1 MTATSVRAGN
11 CHAAPGLSK
20 AFAAP
25 GRRRAGDVGVRGR
38 PVHGM
43 SSMKLR
49 AQPHAALSGTA
60 TVPGDKSV
68 SHRCLMFAALA
79 SGTSRISGL
88 LEGEDVLATAGALR
102 AMGVDLAREP
112 DGGWRVE
119 GRGSGG
125 GAPPR
130 GGVRVEGRGSGGL
143 AEPGDVLDLGNAGT
157 GARLLMGILAGQ
169 PFTSVLSGDASLRRR
184 PMRRVT
190 EPLGLMG
197 AAFAGRSGGRLPL
210 AVTGRRP
217 LRAIDYASPVASA
230 QVKSAVLLAG
240 LFADGTTTVR
250 EPLPSRDHTERML
263 RAMGAEVAVEDL
275 PDGARA
281 ASVRGGASL
290 AAQSLVVPGDPSSA
304 SFPTVAALITPGSAL
319 RLGGVATN
327 PLRTGLYTTLREM
340 GARIRL
346 TDERT
351 PGGEPVADLEIEA
364 SDLGGVEVPPERAPS
379 MIDEYP
385 VLAVAA
391 AFARGRTVMRGLA
404 ELRVK
409 ESDRLATMAHGLAGC
424 GVRVRVEGDDLTVEG
439 GGPPAGGAAIDA
451 HLDHRIAMSF
461 LVLGGRAS
469 EPVTVEG
476 AETIET
482 SFPGFRGLMNGLG
495 CRIEPAEVS

>member
-1 MTATSVRAGN
+1 LANINLQVDMTATSVRAGN

-119 GRGSGG
+119 GRGSD
-125 GAPPR
+125 
-130 GGVRVEGRGSGGL
+130 GL

-304 SFPTVAALITPGSAL
+304 AFPTVAALITPGSAL

-327 PLRTGLYTTLREM
+327 PLRAGLYTTLREM

-346 TDERT
+346 TNERT
-351 PGGEPVADLEIEA
+351 AGGEPVADLEIEA

-409 ESDRLATMAHGLAGC
+409 ESDRLATMAHGLAAC

-461 LVLGGRAS
+461 LVLGGRAR